1 MQQTIAVRHGQLA
14 EATQEKLKSR
24 VEKLNRFFDR
34 LMSVEIIVDLS
45 DEHSPKVDIMVSAE
59 HKHDFVAHD
68 SADNL
73 IAATD
78 GAVQK
83 IEQQLRKY
91 KTRVQQRHRD
101 PQARRQEIP
110 IDGDAAEE

>member
-1 MQQTIAVRHGQLA
+1 MQQTIAVRHGHLA

-24 VEKLNRFFDR
+24 VSKLSRFFDR
-34 LMSVEIIVDLS
+34 LMSVEIIVDLK
-45 DEHSPKVDIMVSAE
+45 DEQMPQVDVLVSAE

-68 SADNL
+68 KADNL
-73 IAATD
+73 LSAID

-91 KTRVQQRHRD
+91 KSRVQQRHRN
-101 PQARRQEIP
+101 PQARRQEITT
-110 IDGDAAEE
+110 DGEAAEE